1 MLRMSRGSARGDKA
15 FQQRDLIFQCS
26 GAEVHG
32 VAAVKRDHLSLIVDA
47 LILADQL
54 IERAAAGLYFMELRR
69 VGVQLPAQTRRLL
82 RFVFVLRGGGLF
94 GDLRRLAELLENV
107 ALLRFIGM
115 QLETERADADFV
127 QALLHHLQCRHL
139 LGDKEDALARNQQ
152 VRDHRGDRLG
162 LARSGR
168 SVQDKALSL
177 ACGFY
182 REELRRVGRH
192 RQHHRALLYPV
203 ADRHRLRVPAH
214 FAFHQAF
221 DDFIPLQVVRAVAD
235 VVPHDEL
242 REREDAQIG
251 GLEHVPLLLIH
262 DNLADDGE
270 HPAGIDA
277 VFIHR
282 QRVKPVDHNVEI
294 LLELLENRNVHL
306 RLVVAQAQDVALTRG
321 LADDLDRQKDDRRV
335 TRLDA
340 FLGFVPAQQS
350 HRNIERVRAVFLQGR
365 LCAAVDVLDACL
377 QLVLGEDGAQAVV
390 GKLRLDQIRKLA
402 QLVQILKARVLA
414 AAPLGGLRQYGKIL
428 AVGQSVLEI
437 VDRRGEDWDERL
449 GKAQVD
455 QIVAQTQIEQLSL
468 PLHLLGELRLVLL
481 GQIADKFIDFAR
493 SVAAA
498 QVVGLVLLNHKARI
512 GEDSLRQGQYAAY
525 SCALHVKDALNVA
538 CR

>member
-1 MLRMSRGSARGDKA
+1 M
-15 FQQRDLIFQCS
+15 
-26 GAEVHG
+26 
-32 VAAVKRDHLSLIVDA
+32 
-47 LILADQL
+47 
-54 IERAAAGLYFMELRR
+54 
-69 VGVQLPAQTRRLL
+69 
-82 RFVFVLRGGGLF
+82 
-94 GDLRRLAELLENV
+94 
-107 ALLRFIGM
+107 
-115 QLETERADADFV
+115 
-127 QALLHHLQCRHL
+127 
-139 LGDKEDALARNQQ
+139 
-152 VRDHRGDRLG
+152 
-162 LARSGR
+162 
-168 SVQDKALSL
+168 
-177 ACGFY
+177 
-182 REELRRVGRH
+182 
-192 RQHHRALLYPV
+192 
-203 ADRHRLRVPAH
+203 
-214 FAFHQAF
+214 
-221 DDFIPLQVVRAVAD
+221 
-235 VVPHDEL
+235 
-242 REREDAQIG
+242 
-251 GLEHVPLLLIH
+251 
-262 DNLADDGE
+262 
-270 HPAGIDA
+270 
-277 VFIHR
+277 FIHR

-402 QLVQILKARVLA
+402 QLVQILKARVFA
-414 AAPLGGLRQYGKIL
+414 AAPFGGLRQYGKIL

-437 VDRRGEDWDERL
+437 VDRRGEDRDERL

-455 QIVAQTQIEQLSL
+455 QVVAQTQIEQLSL